1 MEQVLTAL
9 KPGQN
14 AVITRLVTD
23 NDTMYLK
30 LMEMGCTPGEAI
42 AMERIAPLGDP
53 IVVSVSG
60 YILSL
65 RKEEAMHIM
74 VGDIKLS

>member
-1 MEQVLTAL
+1 MEQVLTNL
-9 KPGQN
+9 RPGQN
-14 AVITRLVTD
+14 AVITRLITD
-23 NDTMYLK
+23 NDIMYLK

-42 AMERIAPLGDP
+42 VLERIAPLGDP

-60 YILSL
+60 YTLSL

-74 VGDIKLS
+74 VGNVQVA